1 MEGILYPT
9 LVMGGLG
16 VIFGALLA
24 FASEKFYVAVDERQ
38 SKIREILPGANC
50 GGCGYAGCDGYAKA
64 LASGDEDRTN
74 LCVPGGAG
82 CGPAQQMRRGR
93 PRRRR

>member
-38 SKIREILPGANC
+38 R
-50 GGCGYAGCDGYAKA
+50 
-64 LASGDEDRTN
+64 DRKS
-74 LCVPGGAG
+74 VV
-82 CGPAQQMRRGR
+82 
-93 PRRRR
+93 